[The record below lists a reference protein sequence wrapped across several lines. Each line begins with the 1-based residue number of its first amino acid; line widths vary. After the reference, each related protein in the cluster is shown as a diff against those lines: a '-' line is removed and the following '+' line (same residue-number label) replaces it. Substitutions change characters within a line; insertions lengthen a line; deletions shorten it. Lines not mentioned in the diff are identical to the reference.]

1 MDHLN
6 DLFPDLHIIDAPGAI
21 PLGRSDIDHGIEFNP
36 VRPFEL
42 GIDVDP
48 PQVLLLGPVLE
59 KERFLVRMEL
69 AVDGHDLAIHI
80 DHRLHQ
86 VPEAVLGH
94 GFQVCQGD
102 RLVDDFHALT
112 IAYAFPGNKG
122 TGEET

>member
-21 PLGRSDIDHGIEFNP
+21 PLRRPDVDHGIEFNP
-36 VRPFEL
+36 VRAFEL

-69 AVDGHDLAIHI
+69 AVDGQDLAIHI
-80 DHRLHQ
+80 DHGLDQ
-86 VPEAVLGH
+86 VPEAALSH
-94 GFQVCQGD
+94 GFQVCQ
-102 RLVDDFHALT
+102 
-112 IAYAFPGNKG
+112 KE
-122 TGEET
+122 TGELMIFTPSL